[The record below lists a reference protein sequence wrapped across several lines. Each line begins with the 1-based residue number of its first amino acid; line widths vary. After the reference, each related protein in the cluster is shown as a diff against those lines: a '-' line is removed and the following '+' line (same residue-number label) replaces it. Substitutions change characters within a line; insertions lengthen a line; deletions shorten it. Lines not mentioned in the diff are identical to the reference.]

1 MYAVFAIPKRKGGYA
16 PNMESLP
23 RCDPLDFG
31 RGEEMHPELLL
42 RRGRIGV
49 FKLRCE
55 ARHAI
60 ERTAAAC
67 KGQDWL
73 KKYGFI
79 IIECTM
85 RDEQIEEEPTPCP
98 TA

>member
-60 ERTAAAC
+60 ERTAAVC

-79 IIECTM
+79 ILECTM
-85 RDEQIEEEPTPCP
+85 RYEQILEEQ
-98 TA
+98 A